1 MKKAVEGPFRSEE
14 GRALYLA
21 AYEHTLSHW
30 PSGWSSSYV
39 DTEEG
44 TTHILSMGREDAPPL
59 VLLHGF
65 RVSSTMW
72 GANIGAL
79 SQSFRVYCL
88 DTLGD
93 WGRSST
99 KRPTMFHDD
108 LLVWLE
114 HVREALGLTSFFLGG
129 MSYGGLLTLRYA
141 AKYPERVKRIA
152 LMAPGGLLS
161 ISLPFMWRALP
172 ILLYPRFGT
181 VYPYMAWASVS
192 KMRQEDAF
200 YQAFFRDFVAQMALG
215 FQYGR
220 SPKMSMP
227 TKLSDDLLRQV
238 QAPCLLLLGE

>member
-1 MKKAVEGPFRSEE
+1 
-14 GRALYLA
+14 
-21 AYEHTLSHW
+21 
-30 PSGWSSSYV
+30 
-39 DTEEG
+39 
-44 TTHILSMGREDAPPL
+44 
-59 VLLHGF
+59 
-65 RVSSTMW
+65 
-72 GANIGAL
+72 
-79 SQSFRVYCL
+79 
-88 DTLGD
+88 
-93 WGRSST
+93 
-99 KRPTMFHDD
+99 MFHDD

-238 QAPCLLLLGE
+238 QAPCLLLLGEQEKIYPPRKGIERAQRLIPSLQPMLLPEASHDITIAQRERVSQALIEFFKV